1 MNSITLQELFR
12 KPDKFI
18 IPSYQR
24 AYAWVDKQRE
34 QFIKDLQE
42 TTCGYY
48 LGHYLF
54 EEDATNKVKNVIDGQ
69 QRLTTVVIFMS
80 CLHHELISRT
90 DVYDKRF
97 IYYTILLLFV

>member
-12 KPDKFI
+12 KPDKFN

-42 TTCGYY
+42 TTYGYY

-69 QRLTTVVIFMS
+69 QRLTTVVIDTQEEKEHFYSGTGGCNGGWSM
-80 CLHHELISRT
+80 R
-90 DVYDKRF
+90 RRR
-97 IYYTILLLFV
+97 